1 MRRVH
6 GRPFR
11 FTRRQVPDPSLL
23 SRVGGGRERPLRIL
37 VLTAPVGEGHLAA
50 ARTLSADLAR
60 DDDSVE
66 VIVCDALRAMNRLL
80 RRTMIDAYRWQ
91 LTAAPWLFGALF
103 GSLIRSCALRAICR
117 RALAALGSR
126 SVLRLV
132 RRYEP
137 DVIVSTWPPTT
148 LILGPLRSRGRV
160 RVPVCASITDFAGL
174 ELWSDRGIDL
184 HLVMHESLVSTVE
197 RVAGVGSA
205 RSVAPLVAQ
214 EFLAPRAPPEARRAL
229 GLPEAGQIV
238 VVSGGG
244 WGVGDLGGA
253 VNTALGIEGVFVVC
267 LAGHNE
273 DTMGRLDQQFG
284 SHSRVLVLGFT
295 ERMNDLL
302 AAADVLVHSTGGVTC
317 LEALARGCPIVAY
330 GAPPGHAPIL
340 ARTMDELGLVTN
352 AVSRRELN
360 RALHGALSAASGVTL
375 RHDLKAAS
383 AILSV
388 RERVVAPLRA
398 RIARP
403 AAMAAVAVV
412 AALAASS
419 TDLAFPLVAEALEL
433 RHVSHFETRS
443 NAVALIIR
451 TDERSLSGTLRTL
464 EALRVHASVSL
475 ATPSGR
481 ADYAF
486 LRSAGLATTLPAL
499 AAGEFTSWLETRK
512 QLGDPTRPPGKE
524 RSFFYLTP
532 REGFTAG
539 QYILAR
545 DLGGVPVEAAHTIR
559 VGSEDLGGV
568 HRGDVIV
575 VELPTTRSG
584 ASELLVRAV
593 VKLREA
599 GFRPASLQVLAAARR
614 SP

>member
-1 MRRVH
+1 M
-6 GRPFR
+6 
-11 FTRRQVPDPSLL
+11 PDPSLL
-23 SRVGGGRERPLRIL
+23 SRAGSGQDRSLRIL
-37 VLTAPVGEGHLAA
+37 VLTAAMGEGHLAA
-50 ARTLSADLAR
+50 ARTLSDDLVR
-60 DDDSVE
+60 DESAE
-66 VIVCDALRAMNRLL
+66 VVVCDALRAMNRLL

-91 LTAAPWLFGALF
+91 LAAAPWMFGTLF
-103 GSLIRSCALRAICR
+103 GSLIRSGLLLAICR
-117 RALAALGSR
+117 RSLAILGSR

-137 DVIVSTWPPTT
+137 DVVVSTWPPTT

-184 HLVMHESLVSTVE
+184 HLVMHESLVPTVE

-205 RSVAPLVAQ
+205 RRVAPLVAQ
-214 EFLAPRAPPEARRAL
+214 EFLAPRAPQEARRAL
-229 GLPEAGQIV
+229 GLPESGRIV

-244 WGVGDLGGA
+244 WGIGDLDGA
-253 VNTALGIEGVFVVC
+253 VNIALGIEGVFVVC
-267 LAGHNE
+267 LAGRNE
-273 DTMGRLDQQFG
+273 DAMRTLDQQF
-284 SHSRVLVLGFT
+284 SSNSRVLVLGFT

-330 GAPPGHAPIL
+330 GAPSGHAPLL
-340 ARTMDELGLVTN
+340 ARKMGELGLLRN
-352 AVSRRELN
+352 AVSKRELYA
-360 RALHGALSAASGVTL
+360 ALQVALTSASGVTL
-375 RHDLKAAS
+375 RHHLDAAG

-388 RERVVAPLRA
+388 PERVVAPFRA
-398 RIARP
+398 RVARP
-403 AAMAAVAVV
+403 AALAAVALVG
-412 AALAASS
+412 ALATFSS
-419 TDLAFPLVAEALEL
+419 DLAFPLVAEALEF

-443 NAVALIIR
+443 NAVALIVR
-451 TDERSLSGTLRTL
+451 TDESSLPGALQTL
-464 EALRVHASVSL
+464 EALRVHASVALVTS
-475 ATPSGR
+475 SRR
-481 ADYAF
+481 ADSAV
-486 LRSAGLATTLPAL
+486 LRSARLATLPAL
-499 AAGEFTSWLETRK
+499 AAGEFTSWFETRR
-512 QLGDPTRPPGKE
+512 QLGDQNRPPRKE
-524 RSFFYLTP
+524 KAFLYLAP

-539 QYILAR
+539 QYLLAR

-575 VELPTTRSG
+575 VELPATRSG

-599 GFRPASLQVLAAARR
+599 GFRVSSLSALAAGSR
-614 SP
+614 SE